1 MLNIRHAIPGIWTA
15 GREGQTGMPS
25 EALERSRAL
34 DAMAKTTGMWMAA
47 MPSEESTAG
56 FKTFQDR
63 AVLFAKQNAEASFA
77 VASELTNAKNIQDL
91 LAIQSRYAQTQMQ
104 AYALQAQEFARLMS
118 EAAQRT
124 QPRS

>member
-1 MLNIRHAIPGIWTA
+1 MAYSQL
-15 GREGQTGMPS
+15 M
-25 EALERSRAL
+25 

-47 MPSEESTAG
+47 MPSDELTAG

-104 AYALQAQEFARLMS
+104 AYALQAQEFGRLMA
-118 EAAQRT
+118 EAAQGT

>member
-1 MLNIRHAIPGIWTA
+1 MAQIPPFEIPQQLRELTERNIEQARVAYS
-15 GREGQTGMPS
+15 QLM
-25 EALERSRAL
+25 

-47 MPSEESTAG
+47 MPSDELTAG

-63 AVLFAKQNAEASFA
+63 ALLFAKQNAEASFA

-104 AYALQAQEFARLMS
+104 AYALQAQEFARLMA
-118 EAAQRT
+118 EAAQST

>member
-1 MLNIRHAIPGIWTA
+1 MTQIP
-15 GREGQTGMPS
+15 
-25 EALERSRAL
+25 ALEIPEQLRELTERNIEQARVAYSQL
-34 DAMAKTTGMWMAA
+34 MDAMVKSTGMWMAA
-47 MPSEESTAG
+47 TPSNALTAG

-63 AVLFAKQNAEASFA
+63 AILFAKQNAEAGFA

-104 AYALQAQEFARLMS
+104 AYALQAQEFARLMAQ
-118 EAAQRT
+118 AAQST